1 MTQSRLKEG
10 NNKDQCKSNVV
21 ENGKTAEKVNEPKVQ
36 LLEKMNKTDEA
47 LFRLANK
54 KRKNRIY

>member
-10 NNKDQCKSNVV
+10 NNKDQCESNVV

-54 KRKNRIY
+54 KR